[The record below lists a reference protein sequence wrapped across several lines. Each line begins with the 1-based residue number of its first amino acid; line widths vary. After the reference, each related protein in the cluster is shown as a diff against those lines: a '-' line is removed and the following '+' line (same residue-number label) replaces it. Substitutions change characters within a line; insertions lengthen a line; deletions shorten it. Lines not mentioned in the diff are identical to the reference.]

1 MYNFF
6 NAINKILAKI
16 NRTKPSSYIE
26 GCKEH
31 WDELK
36 NINTDENNILNLTKV
51 FQAFVCMSVFKVLI
65 KGTFY
70 LDGHYRSLNL
80 DINRYDSDYVEINTA
95 LSNEVY
101 IMPDA
106 KFACG
111 DGIGV
116 VEDGPFP
123 SITFRLLK
131 IKEFDEYHND
141 AICNVL
147 GRKTIN
153 VFDFIQDNSL
163 IDKETNWN
171 IGDICYCEPYI
182 TILLSAEIVDIDKG
196 VLTVMYGDKSI
207 KKWKNTEVFKNKL
220 DAVLYWYV
228 LGPIFGEKL
237 KMNTETKYSYAVE
250 SPSLLKND

>member
-1 MYNFF
+1 MCKFF
-6 NAINKILAKI
+6 SVINKILAKI

-36 NINTDENNILNLTKV
+36 NINTDENNILNFTKV
-51 FQAFVCMSVFKVLI
+51 FQAFACMSIFKVLI

-70 LDGHYRSLNL
+70 LDGHYRSLNRDL
-80 DINRYDSDYVEINTA
+80 NRYDSDYVEINTA
-95 LSNEVY
+95 LSNKVY

-111 DGIGV
+111 DYVGV
-116 VEDGPFP
+116 IDEGPFP

-131 IKEFDEYHND
+131 IKEFDEYHSD

-147 GRKTIN
+147 CRKTIN

-163 IDKETNWN
+163 IDEETNWN
-171 IGDICYCEPYI
+171 IGDACYCEPYI
-182 TILLSAEIVDIDKG
+182 TILLSAEIVDINNG

-220 DAVLYWYV
+220 DAVLYWYI
-228 LGPIFGEKL
+228 LGPIFGDKL
-237 KMNTETKYSYAVE
+237 KRNTENKHTYRVE
-250 SPSLLKND
+250 NTELIKHD